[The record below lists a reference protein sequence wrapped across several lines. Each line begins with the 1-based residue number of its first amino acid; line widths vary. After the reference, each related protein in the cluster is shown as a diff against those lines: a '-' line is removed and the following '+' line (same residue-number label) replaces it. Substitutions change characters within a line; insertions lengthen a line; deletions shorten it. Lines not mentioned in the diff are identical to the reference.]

1 MNQVTAKL
9 VELFRLAVS
18 DPKLVDAKT
27 GDGEPVKVIRR

>member
-1 MNQVTAKL
+1 MNSVTAKL

-27 GDGEPVKVIRR
+27 RDGEPVKVIRR